1 MKKRLLLMLVLA
13 LLLTFGVT
21 SAAWAATVDSG
32 ECGDNLTWT
41 LDSDGT
47 LTISGNGAMD
57 DYTLEWDYKANETN
71 YTSTAPW
78 GKKAEKI
85 NNIVIDSGV
94 TSIGENAF
102 YYLNNVENAD
112 IASSVYVISEDAFSY
127 CTSLTNVDI
136 PNGVKYIETK
146 AFEYC
151 EELAKVNIPATVLRI
166 NDLAFA
172 SCVNLT
178 DINIENG
185 VQYIENDVFYD
196 CISLEN
202 LSLPAS
208 VKRIDITMF
217 PSCESLTDI
226 TVDDN
231 NTQYSSYNGVLYDK
245 EKMTLLVYPVGRN
258 YFEVY
263 SETKIINGNALC
275 ALRLLSEIEIPDNVE
290 EIDGYNKPFRGCD
303 SLKKVTLSKNMTGN
317 WFYLFGDCKN
327 LTEII
332 FPDKLNVNDS
342 IYEKTYLFHQTF
354 YNCTGLKEIKIPE
367 NVSRLRGTFS
377 GCENLETVYLPVSL
391 KQIDSDTFA
400 RCYNLKKIVYAG
412 SETQWGAIYIA
423 NGNNSIAD
431 AEIVYLNN
439 SGATD
444 PEDPDEPNKP
454 TDPEQPDKPTN
465 PDKPTDPEKPAT
477 LPITSRPGG
486 LGSRLTVR
494 VEGGHWLTVQVHR
507 AGTIVLSS
515 IQAPGT
521 GMVTLTFSAAA
532 GSVVQVWETENEMTF
547 TNGVLNNKILAT
559 NVKNV

>member
-13 LLLTFGVT
+13 LLLTFGAT

-47 LTISGNGAMD
+47 LTISGNGAME
-57 DYTLEWDYKANETN
+57 DYELEWDYQANEN
-71 YTSTAPW
+71 NETSTAPW
-78 GKKAEKI
+78 GKKAERI

-102 YYLNNVENAD
+102 YYLNNVENVD

-136 PNGVKYIETK
+136 PNGVKYIETG
-146 AFEYC
+146 AFEC
-151 EELAKVNIPATVLRI
+151 CTELTKVNIPKSTLK
-166 NDLAFA
+166 
-172 SCVNLT
+172 
-178 DINIENG
+178 IEN
-185 VQYIENDVFYD
+185 NAFYHCD
-196 CISLEN
+196 N
-202 LSLPAS
+202 L
-208 VKRIDITMF
+208 IDI
-217 PSCESLTDI
+217 I
-226 TVDDN
+226 IDN
-231 NTQYSSYNGVLYDK
+231 NNSNYSSYKGALYDK
-245 EKMTLLVYPVGRN
+245 EKLTLLLYPYGRD
-258 YFEVY
+258 YFEIY
-263 SETKIINGNALC
+263 SETKIIDSLYYCNKLTD
-275 ALRLLSEIEIPDNVE
+275 IVIPDYVNQINE
-290 EIDGYNKPFRGCD
+290 SFPASIKT
-303 SLKKVTLSKNMTGN
+303 VTLSENMTGN
-317 WFYLFGDCKN
+317 WSRLFSNCKN
-327 LTEII
+327 LTEVI
-332 FPDKLNVNDS
+332 FSERLADS
-342 IYEKTYLFHQTF
+342 NSFNKTHYLHNTF
-354 YNCTGLKEIKIPE
+354 LNCTNLKEIKIPE
-367 NVSRLRGTFS
+367 NVSELDRTFS
-377 GCENLETVYLPVSL
+377 GCENLEIVYLPVSL
-391 KQIDSDTFA
+391 KKIDSDTFA